1 MTVRRARVRQYAAGV
16 AATAAATVVTAL
28 TGVTPAQAAS
38 PARAAAV
45 ADYSFNAA
53 GATLTDVRRI
63 TRADV
68 AAQRG
73 YTGRGIGI
81 ALVDTGVAPVEG
93 LTSGNVANGPDLSF
107 ESQVANL
114 RWRDTYGHG
123 THMAGIIAG
132 RDPAP
137 GGFSGVAPDAKL
149 LSLKVGAANGA
160 VDVTQV
166 IAAIDWVVE
175 HRNDDPR
182 NPIRVLNL
190 SYGTD
195 GVLSWQK
202 NPLSH
207 AVQNAYRAGI
217 AVVVASGNTGG
228 AITNPAYD
236 PYVITVGATDP
247 RGTTSPA
254 DDQVASFTS
263 MGAAPRVPDLLVPGR
278 SLVSLRVPG
287 SMVDAMNPSARV
299 GERYFVGSGTSQAAA
314 VATGAA
320 AVLLDRYPG
329 LTPDSLKCTLRQS
342 GPSVGTSGGRMVD
355 LDRATAG
362 LPTLC
367 RAVGPHSTGT
377 GSIQA
382 ARGTSIVSLN
392 GVPLTGERDIFGPLK
407 SATWAAASTAE
418 RSWQGGSWMGRP
430 MTGTGWAGTEYG
442 QANWAGR
449 SWSGTNWAG
458 RSWSEIAWAGATWT
472 GRSWS
477 NTLVNGVPWSGRA
490 WSGVAWQ
497 HGTKGSWL
505 K

>member
-1 MTVRRARVRQYAAGV
+1 MTARKARMRHYAV
-16 AATAAATVVTAL
+16 AAAMTAAATMATAL
-28 TGVTPAQAAS
+28 TGVTPAQAATA
-38 PARAAAV
+38 P
-45 ADYSFNAA
+45 ADYSFDAA
-53 GATLTDVRRI
+53 GATLTDIRRI

-68 AAQRG
+68 ASQRG
-73 YTGRGIGI
+73 YTGKGIGI
-81 ALVDTGVAPVEG
+81 ALIDTGVAPVDG

-107 ESQVANL
+107 ESQITNL

-123 THMAGIIAG
+123 THLAGIIAG
-132 RDPAP
+132 RDTT
-137 GGFSGVAPDAKL
+137 GFRGLAPDAKL

-175 HRNDDPR
+175 HRNDDSKY
-182 NPIRVLNL
+182 PIRVLNL

-236 PYVITVGATDP
+236 PYVITVGATDM

-263 MGAAPRVPDLLVPGR
+263 VGTASRTPDLLVPGR
-278 SLVSLRVPG
+278 SVVSLRVPG
-287 SMVDAMNPSARV
+287 SMVDAANPNARV

-320 AVLLDRYPG
+320 AVLLDRYPW
-329 LTPDSLKCTLRQS
+329 LNPDSLKCTLRQS
-342 GPSVGTSGGRMVD
+342 GSFLGGAKSGGKSID
-355 LDRATAG
+355 LDKATTTF
-362 LPTLC
+362 PSLC
-367 RAVGPHSTGT
+367 FALGPGSQGT

-382 ARGTSIVSLN
+382 ARGTSIVTLN
-392 GVPLTGERDIFGPLK
+392 GVPLVGERDIFGPLK
-407 SATWAAASTAE
+407 SSVWAAASSA
-418 RSWQGGSWMGRP
+418 RVAWQGGSWMGRP
-430 MTGTGWAGTEYG
+430 MTGTGWSGTQYG

-449 SWSGTNWAG
+449 SWSGTDWSG
-458 RSWSEIAWAGATWT
+458 RSWSDIAWAGATWN
-472 GRSWS
+472 GRGWS
-477 NTLVNGVPWSGRA
+477 NTLVDGAPWSGRG
-490 WSGVAWQ
+490 WSGSAWQ
-497 HGTKGSWL
+497 HGTNGTWK